1 MWHRLKFNPSNQTI
15 PQIRAAQSKSK
26 WPHFLGRRGHAE
38 RPQSRGGIT
47 YRNKKKREPEPAES
61 ELVAA
66 EESGRRRLRRPDPE
80 ILGARSEIYIRKP
93 FNNNNN
99 NIIIL
104 IIIYTNK

>member
-38 RPQSRGGIT
+38 RPRSRGGIT
-47 YRNKKKREPEPAES
+47 YRNKKRELEPAES

-66 EESGRRRLRRPDPE
+66 EESGWRRLRRPDPE
-80 ILGARSEIYIRKP
+80 ILGARSEIYTKG
-93 FNNNNN
+93 
-99 NIIIL
+99 L
-104 IIIYTNK
+104 